1 MVIIKLL
8 DPNSFG
14 DAINNDNANKK
25 VQLDAESDV
34 EGVSDTYF
42 GDQDNGSGPDHS
54 QPRSLIANEKSSDLF
69 NLYDLL
75 NKPKVNKQDQGHKN
89 NNGGSILELLD
100 GMVKVG
106 HSIRL
111 SMDGYVKDMKRSKT
125 KRIWIK
131 ELNNYHKVNFISLQ
145 ETKTDSISDMDI
157 RAVWDT
163 LKQLQEI
170 QSSDSRDYIQKAKIK
185 WVVEGDENSKFFH
198 GIINFPDS
206 HRCRLNFT
214 FPNRLSPDQTRDLE
228 SPVTNDEV
236 RNADII
242 GPDLFDAVEW
252 FFVHGSF
259 TRCCNSSFVA
269 LIPKTHDPK
278 FVTDY
283 RPISLIGSLYKV
295 ITKIL
300 ANRLSFVI
308 SDIILD
314 VQTAFLSNL
323 QILDGPFIIN
333 ELLSWCRSKKQH
345 AMVFKV
351 NFAKAYDSIRWDYL
365 DDVLRAFG
373 FSSKWRSW
381 IGGSLR
387 SGMASILL
395 NGSPTL
401 EFQFHCGLKQGLAPY
416 LFILIMESLHLSF
429 SRAVDD
435 GVFKGIKIDSSL
447 TVSHLFYAD
456 DAVFIGEWSTENIS
470 SITHILQCFSL
481 LSGLTINIKK
491 SHLFG
496 VGLSDDRVAAAA
508 SHLGGGTKSAQLD
521 LLEKSIEGT
530 VLSSLDDRWFW
541 DLNREGVFQVKDVRF
556 LLDEHFLPRDS
567 TATRWVNYVPIKINV
582 FAWKVFLDRHPT
594 RLNLAKRGVHISESR
609 CQICSLALED
619 SSHLFFSCSLARD
632 VARLVCCWW
641 NVPWS
646 PLYSYADWLAW
657 LSSIR
662 FEDGRH
668 LNSLQ
673 GSEQ

>member
-1 MVIIKLL
+1 M
-8 DPNSFG
+8 G
-14 DAINNDNANKK
+14 DFNEVRCLEDHMRSVFN
-25 VQLDAESDV
+25 VQ
-34 EGVSDTYF
+34 
-42 GDQDNGSGPDHS
+42 
-54 QPRSLIANEKSSDLF
+54 
-69 NLYDLL
+69 
-75 NKPKVNKQDQGHKN
+75 
-89 NNGGSILELLD
+89 GSIEF
-100 GMVKVG
+100 
-106 HSIRL
+106 
-111 SMDGYVKDMKRSKT
+111 
-125 KRIWIK
+125 
-131 ELNNYHKVNFISLQ
+131 NNFISNSGLLEIQ
-145 ETKTDSISDMDI
+145 LEGYSFTWSHPSASKMN
-157 RAVWDT
+157 T

-508 SHLGGGTKSAQLD
+508 SHLGCSIMKTSFKYLGFWKDVWVGDSKFQQLFPRLFALESNKDCSVASKIQSSVVSSFRRVVRGGTKSAQLD

-657 LSSIR
+657 LSSI
-662 FEDGRH
+662 
-668 LNSLQ
+668 
-673 GSEQ
+673 